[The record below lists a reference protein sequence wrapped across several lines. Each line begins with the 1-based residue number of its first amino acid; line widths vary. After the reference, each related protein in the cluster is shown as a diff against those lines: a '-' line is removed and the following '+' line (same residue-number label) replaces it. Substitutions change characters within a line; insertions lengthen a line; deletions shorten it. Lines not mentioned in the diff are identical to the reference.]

1 MSTLILSALFGICFF
16 LFGTSNYWQKH
27 SRLLLNLGLLAVG
40 ILVVVSVLDAIRMPV
55 LAYKSEF
62 LNFNTYAHV
71 LICFL
76 NICLW
81 YFLAQNQSFM
91 QRLPALPEQLALL
104 FFMMC
109 GGFILLSANHL
120 LLLFLGI
127 ETVSLPLYIFTG
139 LSKKNLKSNEA
150 TLKYFLTGAFFT
162 GILLMGIALIYG
174 STGTM
179 VLGEIRTQMGML
191 QDAFQIIGVTLIL
204 AAFAFKVAAVPFHF
218 WTPDVYE
225 GAPTVYTSLMASI
238 AKSFFVIAFIK
249 VFHEAFSPNY
259 ASWSLQI
266 SLLVVLTLI
275 ISNITALY
283 QNGIKRLM
291 SYSSIAQAAFMLLAI
306 YGNNRYAY
314 DGLLIYVLSYSLA
327 VIGIFAILTPISDK
341 PISYLNG
348 FFRARPLSA
357 VALGIFLLSLIG
369 IPLTGGFIGKY
380 YMLLAASSATIFW
393 WILAIAFIAS
403 TISAYY
409 YLRVLNHVFF
419 VSSQLPISNIPISRN
434 FEMLLLANAAAVILL
449 GIHPEWLISLLNY

>member
-1 MSTLILSALFGICFF
+1 MSTLILSALFGICF
-16 LFGTSNYWQKH
+16 LLMGTSNYWQKK
-27 SRLLLNLGLLAVG
+27 SRFLLSVGLVAVG
-40 ILVVVSVLDAIRMPV
+40 ILVLASVFELIHRPMLV
-55 LAYKSEF
+55 YKSQF
-62 LNFNTYAHV
+62 LTFNTYANV
-71 LICFL
+71 LMVFLCICWSYL
-76 NICLW
+76 
-81 YFLAQNQSFM
+81 LAQNWGFWNF
-91 QRLPALPEQLALL
+91 LPALPEQLALM

-139 LSKKNLKSNEA
+139 LNKHNLKSNEA

-174 STGTM
+174 STGTL
-179 VLGEIRTQMGML
+179 VFAQISTQMGNL
-191 QDAFQIIGVTLIL
+191 QNPFQLIGVTLIL
-204 AAFAFKVAAVPFHF
+204 AAFAFKIAAVPFHF

-225 GAPTVYTSLMASI
+225 GAPTVYTSMMASI
-238 AKSFFVIAFIK
+238 AKSFFIIAFIK
-249 VFHEAFSPNY
+249 VFHEAFSANY
-259 ASWSLQI
+259 ANWSIQI
-266 SLLVVLTLI
+266 SLLVAMTLI

-348 FFRARPLSA
+348 FFKSNPISA
-357 VALGIFLLSLIG
+357 IALGVFLFSLIG

-380 YMLLAASSATIFW
+380 YMLLAASTASIFW
-393 WILAIAFIAS
+393 WILLIAFVAS

-409 YLRVLNHVFF
+409 YLRILNAVFF
-419 VSSQLPISNIPISRN
+419 SKANLPIAKIPISRN
-434 FEMLLLANAAAVILL
+434 FELLLLCNAGCILIL
-449 GIHPEWLISLLNY
+449 GIHPEWVISLLNY

>member
-1 MSTLILSALFGICFF
+1 MSTLVLSALFGICFF
-16 LFGTSNYWQKH
+16 LLGTSNYWQKE
-27 SRLLLNLGLLAVG
+27 SKLLVKLGLVAVG
-40 ILVVVSVLDAIRMPV
+40 ILVLVSILDAIHMPLLV
-55 LAYKSEF
+55 YKTQF
-62 LNFNTYAHV
+62 LNFNTYANV

-76 NICLW
+76 SICLL
-81 YFLAQNQSFM
+81 YFIAQNQSFI
-91 QRLPALPEQLALL
+91 RSLPALPEQFALI

-174 STGTM
+174 STGSL
-179 VLGEIRTQMGML
+179 VLAEISSRLGLL
-191 QDAFQIIGVTLIL
+191 QDPFQIIGITLIL
-204 AAFAFKVAAVPFHF
+204 ATFAFKVAVVPFHF

-225 GAPTVYTSLMASI
+225 GAPTVYTSLMASL

-249 VFHEAFSPNY
+249 IFHEAFSPDY
-259 ASWSLQI
+259 ANWSLQI
-266 SLLVVLTLI
+266 GLLIVLTLI
-275 ISNITALY
+275 VSNITALY

-291 SYSSIAQAAFMLLAI
+291 SYSSIAQATFMLLAI
-306 YGNNRYAY
+306 YGNNRYGY

-348 FFRARPLSA
+348 FFKTHPLSA
-357 VALGIFLLSLIG
+357 IALGIFLFSLIG

-380 YMLLAASSATIFW
+380 YMLLSVSQVGIFW

-409 YLRVLNHVFF
+409 YLRVLNCVFF
-419 VSSQLPISNIPISRN
+419 SSANLPNGDISVSRN
-434 FEMLLLANAAAVILL
+434 FEILLLVNAGCVLLL